1 MPLPTVINK
10 SAFCTVMESLS
21 GGIAQCGLSEQSN
34 RPFELLLAQHFA
46 RGLEHDTVLHICL
59 VRPMNGT
66 VGNVA
71 VGKLHYMHQAAHRSE
86 TVGIKTE
93 ESKLLLDAL
102 EHEFLRYS
110 WNRHILL

>member
-1 MPLPTVINK
+1 MGLIQIGLLVNCFGNRRDVGVPLPTVINK

-71 VGKLHYMHQAAHRSE
+71 VGKLHYTCIRQ
-86 TVGIKTE
+86 
-93 ESKLLLDAL
+93 
-102 EHEFLRYS
+102 
-110 WNRHILL
+110 HIGLKQ